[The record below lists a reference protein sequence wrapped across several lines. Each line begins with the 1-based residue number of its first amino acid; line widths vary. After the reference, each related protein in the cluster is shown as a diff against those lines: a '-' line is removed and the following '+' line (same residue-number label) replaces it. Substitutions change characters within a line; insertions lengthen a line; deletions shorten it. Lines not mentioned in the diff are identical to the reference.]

1 MKKEEELWSK
11 SVNISPRWSGFLF
24 VQFRVRSLS
33 LKVTLVSRQ
42 PCTISGDR
50 WLLSL
55 HTHTHILLE
64 KKRKMQWALWKLLLL
79 LRVGC
84 CITSCSRVY
93 YIYLR
98 RLRSRKTT
106 RFYFLILRHF
116 RSSPTN
122 FVSSFLSL
130 LIFLCSFFSLS
141 LSFTIAVKKKCD
153 TGRWGWFCFLFQVV
167 EVPIIKYSNKG
178 DKTFTRG
185 CIWLLLLLL
194 FYETCLVF
202 FILVLLFCAMRIYRV
217 TSRKIRPCL
226 VDILQAR
233 QRRRQSAIDR

>member
-1 MKKEEELWSK
+1 MIEECKHLTKMKW
-11 SVNISPRWSGFLF
+11 ISFCPISCQ
-24 VQFRVRSLS
+24 VS

-79 LRVGC
+79 FRAGC

-130 LIFLCSFFSLS
+130 LIPVQFFSLS
-141 LSFTIAVKKKCD
+141 LLHDRYKKKMRHGEMRLILFPFS
-153 TGRWGWFCFLFQVV
+153 GRWGSYY
-167 EVPIIKYSNKG
+167 K
-178 DKTFTRG
+178 
-185 CIWLLLLLL
+185 
-194 FYETCLVF
+194 
-202 FILVLLFCAMRIYRV
+202 ILE
-217 TSRKIRPCL
+217 
-226 VDILQAR
+226 
-233 QRRRQSAIDR
+233 

>member
-1 MKKEEELWSK
+1 MIEECKHLTKMKW
-11 SVNISPRWSGFLF
+11 ISFCPISCQ
-24 VQFRVRSLS
+24 VS

-79 LRVGC
+79 LRAGC

-130 LIFLCSFFSLS
+130 LIPVQFFLSLS
-141 LSFTIAVKKKCD
+141 LLHDRCKKKMRHGEMRLILFPFS
-153 TGRWGWFCFLFQVV
+153 GRWGSYY
-167 EVPIIKYSNKG
+167 K
-178 DKTFTRG
+178 
-185 CIWLLLLLL
+185 
-194 FYETCLVF
+194 
-202 FILVLLFCAMRIYRV
+202 ILE
-217 TSRKIRPCL
+217 
-226 VDILQAR
+226 
-233 QRRRQSAIDR
+233 